1 MNLLSSLMPAQ
12 NQMRSPLSDEEL
24 QRLAAMLQ
32 EKGEGLA
39 AINPKEAQMLKDAG
53 GSGKALP
60 GTMGLGVGG
69 GPIRSY
75 ETTPGSDDDN
85 GDDDNGGYTP
95 SASDYSQG
103 TTSSNPTG
111 GTFSTSGGNNNNNN
125 NRNNDDNRPPPPPPK
140 PTYGPDDDGGMHFTK
155 AELDAAN
162 KRIRLK
168 KAGEDLAAEAK
179 TFTSDQT
186 FDRWYAANK
195 SKYEGV
201 SEEEIKKLFENEMQ
215 AVRYEGVA
223 QSAQLKERIVDKFN
237 RRFFT
242 ASNEF
247 ERKADGTIEEKI
259 PTTFTEADAVLL
271 KEFPDDYGRLSLQQ
285 RRALFDAAVNDFT
298 RQNRFTL
305 TAEELERF
313 QRAAPTVDAV
323 DDMQAPQITETPQAD
338 TVTVGE
344 IDPAG
349 RTEIVFTPD
358 VERDYIDKIRKNE
371 NELVDILKRRVA
383 GEAPSP
389 AELQLNQQTEKNVR
403 LLMGSIAGAQADP
416 GKRRQLSQI
425 FADVQQ
431 VAVGQAAELRS
442 QEQIAAEN
450 RLVQLYQQQGTQEVS
465 IALAKLS
472 AEKEKAF
479 LQGNLDQAREIA
491 IMESNMTRVAT
502 QASLDRDVRLANLE
516 TKKNLLIKNGDYALA
531 TRMQN
536 LQKEIVIST
545 TNAEI
550 ALKSRSMD
558 DALAMAQFMADQGLE
573 GLEVQINLAEMDAD
587 LKKELAKLGFDT
599 QEKIAALDRNARM
612 VIAEMNS
619 ALARAQNNQ
628 SERNALIG
636 AVSVVVSKIVMS
648 DRRAKKKIKP
658 AKTKAQE
665 FLDSLKAYSYEY
677 KDPNQPGAKQGEMLG
692 IMAQDLEKT
701 SLGKQMVLDTPTGK
715 MVDMGQGL
723 AALLASQAYL
733 NDQVKNLA
741 ARI

>member
-1 MNLLSSLMPAQ
+1 MIEFLPVIILILSFVILLILGVPVAWSIAISSLLTLMVAMPFSAATTTISQ
-12 NQMRSPLSDEEL
+12 RIATGLDSFALLAIPFFILSG
-24 QRLAAMLQ
+24 QIMSRGGIANRLISFAKTLV
-32 EKGEGLA
+32 GFLPGGLA
-39 AINPKEAQMLKDAG
+39 LINI
-53 GSGKALP
+53 
-60 GTMGLGVGG
+60 V
-69 GPIRSY
+69 
-75 ETTPGSDDDN
+75 
-85 GDDDNGGYTP
+85 
-95 SASDYSQG
+95 SA
-103 TTSSNPTG
+103 
-111 GTFSTSGGNNNNNN
+111 
-125 NRNNDDNRPPPPPPK
+125 
-140 PTYGPDDDGGMHFTK
+140 M
-155 AELDAAN
+155 
-162 KRIRLK
+162 
-168 KAGEDLAAEAK
+168 
-179 TFTSDQT
+179 
-186 FDRWYAANK
+186 
-195 SKYEGV
+195 
-201 SEEEIKKLFENEMQ
+201 
-215 AVRYEGVA
+215 
-223 QSAQLKERIVDKFN
+223 
-237 RRFFT
+237 
-242 ASNEF
+242 
-247 ERKADGTIEEKI
+247 
-259 PTTFTEADAVLL
+259 
-271 KEFPDDYGRLSLQQ
+271 
-285 RRALFDAAVNDFT
+285 
-298 RQNRFTL
+298 
-305 TAEELERF
+305 
-313 QRAAPTVDAV
+313 
-323 DDMQAPQITETPQAD
+323 
-338 TVTVGE
+338 
-344 IDPAG
+344 
-349 RTEIVFTPD
+349 
-358 VERDYIDKIRKNE
+358 
-371 NELVDILKRRVA
+371 
-383 GEAPSP
+383 
-389 AELQLNQQTEKNVR
+389 
-403 LLMGSIAGAQADP
+403 LMGSIAGAQADP

-465 IALAKLS
+465 IALAKLA

-573 GLEVQINLAEMDAD
+573 GMEVQIELAEMDAR
-587 LKKELAKLGFDT
+587 LKEELAKLGYDT
-599 QEKIAALDRNARM
+599 QEKIAALDRNQRM
-612 VIAEMNS
+612 VLAEMNAAMQRS
-619 ALARAQNNQ
+619 ANNQNAQN
-628 SERNALIG
+628 AIIG
-636 AVSVVVSKIVMS
+636 AVATVAGAWLTS

-677 KDPNQPGAKQGEMLG
+677 KDPDQPGAKHGEMLG

>member
-75 ETTPGSDDDN
+75 EEDDDQ
-85 GDDDNGGYTP
+85 GDDSRETGSTGNTI
-95 SASDYSQG
+95 SESQ
-103 TTSSNPTG
+103 SKKIRERRIEAHHKAYLESLEK
-111 GTFSTSGGNNNNNN
+111 N
-125 NRNNDDNRPPPPPPK
+125 NRNNDNNNNTFFTPPK
-140 PTYGPDDDGGMHFTK
+140 PRFGPDDDGGMHFTK

-162 KRIRLK
+162 RRIRLR
-168 KAGEDLAAEAK
+168 KAGENLATEAK

-201 SEEEIKKLFENEMQ
+201 PEEEIKKLFENEMQ

-271 KEFPDDYGRLSLQQ
+271 EEFPDDYGRLSLQQ

-305 TAEELERF
+305 TAEELARF

-323 DDMQAPQITETPQAD
+323 GDMQAPQITETPQAD

-403 LLMGSIAGAQADP
+403 LLMGSIAGAEADP

-465 IALAKLS
+465 IALAKLA

-573 GLEVQINLAEMDAD
+573 GMEVQIELAEMDAR
-587 LKKELAKLGFDT
+587 LKEELAKLGYDT
-599 QEKIAALDRNARM
+599 QEKIAALDRNQQM
-612 VIAEMNS
+612 VLAEMNAAMQRS
-619 ALARAQNNQ
+619 ANNQ
-628 SERNALIG
+628 NQQNAILG
-636 AVSVVVSKIVMS
+636 AVATVAAAWLTS

-677 KDPNQPGAKQGEMLG
+677 KDPDQPGAKHGEMLG